1 VRAKTITIFLA
12 AMAIVGA
19 IAAPAG
25 ASAANPRRVRQPA
38 SVTATVQ
45 GHGTGGFEFSLITL
59 GPHGDILW
67 LNKVAVG
74 AGEESAV
81 YFDLPHG
88 GATSFANGRLDARIG
103 RLGRFRGHFVPDS
116 SLTEGPEEGCTGD
129 PTTIEKGHFVG
140 SFSFHGEMGF
150 TTVQARRA
158 QGRVTRQGATSCPAS
173 APRSPRR
180 HQPRHKNA
188 ERERKKREREKFR
201 LLAGDAQGKL
211 VFRAEREESP
221 EPEEGSPTT
230 FSASTQERIG
240 GLQVDR
246 NASVFEIGDDT
257 ATAFQVPNL
266 AEPLTEATVSPSAP
280 FSGSAT
286 FHLDGPKTAGWTGDL
301 AVELPGRGQVPLTGE
316 GISAGICHGPSHCTE
331 TLPRLLQKELEFGGT
346 YYGQAGAVQV
356 IS

>member
-1 VRAKTITIFLA
+1 VRAKTIATFLA
-12 AMAIVGA
+12 ATAIVGA
-19 IAAPAG
+19 FAAPAG
-25 ASAANPRRVRQPA
+25 ASAAKPRRVRQPA
-38 SVTATVQ
+38 SVTAAVQ
-45 GHGTGGFEFSLITL
+45 GHGTGGFEFTLITL
-59 GPHGDILW
+59 GSHGDVLW
-67 LNKVAVG
+67 LSKLAAG

-81 YFDLPHG
+81 YFDLPHR
-88 GATSFANGRLDARIG
+88 GATNFADGRLDVRIG
-103 RLGRFRGHFVPDS
+103 RLGRFRGHFVLDS
-116 SLTEGPEEGCTGD
+116 SKTQGLESGCTGD

-158 QGRVTRQGATSCPAS
+158 QGTVTRQGATSCPAS
-173 APRSPRR
+173 GPRGPRR
-180 HQPRHKNA
+180 DRSSHKKA
-188 ERERKKREREKFR
+188 ETERKKRERETFR
-201 LLAGDAQGKL
+201 LLAGDAAGNL
-211 VFRAEREESP
+211 TFRAEREESP

-230 FSASTQERIG
+230 FSASTTERIG
-240 GLQVDR
+240 ELEVNR
-246 NASVFEIGDDT
+246 SASAFEIGDDT

-266 AEPLTEATVSPSAP
+266 AEPLAEATVSPSAP

-346 YYGQAGAVQV
+346 YYGQVGAVQT